1 MALAR
6 EYAPSTCSSFCY
18 FCTKTSFGYSLKLPR
33 LGNSSENSKDMFPCK
48 KKKKNNIEMFSLF
61 GAVAYAKIC
70 AYFCSLVLAYFTARS
85 RNT

>member
-48 KKKKNNIEMFSLF
+48 NKKNKKTLKCSPYLELWRMPKFVHTF
-61 GAVAYAKIC
+61 AVW
-70 AYFCSLVLAYFTARS
+70 S
-85 RNT
+85 